1 MEEILQAAADAGA
14 TGVSG
19 IGLHLRGEVR
29 GIFMEWL
36 RSYRPDLVERYEELY
51 ARGAYLP
58 RVEQERIAALHARR
72 RAASARAP
80 TVGAFRRE
88 PGREHERA
96 GARWRSRRP
105 SGQPRPPEP
114 EQTKLF

>member
-1 MEEILQAAADAGA
+1 
-14 TGVSG
+14 VSG

-58 RVEQERIAALHARR
+58 RVEQERISGLIR
-72 RAASARAP
+72 RARSATSAP
-80 TVGAFRRE
+80 RFGAFRRE
-88 PGREHERA
+88 PGRDYEPM
-96 GARWRSRRP
+96 GQPDPGPQRP
-105 SGQPRPPEP
+105 SRPPEP